1 MVFQEEKGQIR
12 ISTHMNSGE
21 EGYVLID
28 TIVALF
34 ILAITLTSV
43 YGLLTKSLNLE
54 ISLVNDMDEIIS
66 AGEEYDKAFESFIK

>member
-1 MVFQEEKGQIR
+1 
-12 ISTHMNSGE
+12 MNSGE